1 VLEEKA
7 GFDKAQKHRRNEER
21 TLKKVVILG
30 SAIEIRKR
38 HTHKISYRDAHEIV
52 TNVKIM

>member
-30 SAIEIRKR
+30 SAIEIGKR
-38 HTHKISYRDAHEIV
+38 HTHKISYGDAHEIV